1 MGSHSSMTHK
11 WYLIIDILSD
21 TGESNLSLPLI
32 GWEVPGKTEPQ
43 TEVCEAEGGVKRR
56 RAATCRLW

>member
-1 MGSHSSMTHK
+1 MTHK